1 MAASYASFERLNL
14 DRLSSSLLFFAASS
28 SAEELVC
35 DSFARDGRATKVKA
49 MMRGA
54 DTATLLLTTDVNG
67 ADADV
72 DGDVLDL
79 RCCMTTVRLNRDQK
93 V

>member
-1 MAASYASFERLNL
+1 MAASYASFERLSL

-28 SAEELVC
+28 SADELVC
-35 DSFARDGRATKVKA
+35 DSFASDGRATKVKA

-54 DTATLLLTTDVNG
+54 DTANLLLTTDVD
-67 ADADV
+67 ADAD
-72 DGDVLDL
+72 GAVLDF
-79 RCCMTTVRLNRDQK
+79 RCCIMTVRLNRDQK